1 MEDKVVNVLLSG
13 VGGQGTILASDI
25 LCSVFHEAG
34 YDVKKSEVHG
44 MAQRGGDVTT
54 HFRFGKKVYSPLIKY
69 GDVDYLVSFE
79 LLEGLRYINW
89 VKDEGKVLLNEQEV
103 YPPAVNLG
111 RMKYPEGV
119 VNTFK
124 KFFDGNV
131 FPIKG
136 LQIAMACGD
145 ARAVNVV
152 TLGAFSNFFDIK
164 EEAWEKNLLEHLPKK
179 IHELNLKAFREGR
192 KAVQVKQ
199 PD

>member
-25 LCSVFHEAG
+25 LCSVFYEAG

-89 VKDEGKVLLNEQEV
+89 VKEKGKVLLNEQEV
-103 YPPAVNLG
+103 FPPAVNLG
-111 RMKYPEGV
+111 KMKYPGGV
-119 VNTFK
+119 VKTFE
-124 KFFDGNV
+124 KFFNGNV

-136 LQIAMACGD
+136 LEIAIRCGD

-164 EEAWEKNLLEHLPKK
+164 EDAWKKNLLEHLPPK
-179 IHELNLKAFREGR
+179 IHEMNLKAFREGR
-192 KAVQVKQ
+192 KAIQGAVK
-199 PD
+199 

>member
-1 MEDKVVNVLLSG
+1 MEDKVINVLLSG

-25 LCSVFHEAG
+25 LCSVFNEAG

-89 VKDEGKVLLNEQEV
+89 VKEEGKVLLNEQEV
-103 YPPAVNLG
+103 FPPAVNLG
-111 RMKYPEGV
+111 KMKYPEEV
-119 VNTFK
+119 VSTFRR
-124 KFFDGNV
+124 FFNGNV
-131 FPIKG
+131 FPIRG
-136 LQIAMACGD
+136 LDIAIQCGD

-164 EEAWEKNLLEHLPKK
+164 EEAWERNLLEHLPAK

-192 KAVQVKQ
+192 EAIHEG
-199 PD
+199 

>member
-89 VKDEGKVLLNEQEV
+89 VKEKGKVILNEQEV
-103 YPPAVNLG
+103 YPPSVNLG
-111 RMKYPEGV
+111 KMKYPEGV
-119 VNTFK
+119 VKTFK
-124 KFFDGNV
+124 KFFNGNV
-131 FPIKG
+131 FPIRG
-136 LQIAMACGD
+136 LEIAIRCGD

-152 TLGAFSNFFDIK
+152 ALGAFSNFFNIH
-164 EEAWEKNLLEHLPKK
+164 EEAWEKNLLQHLPPK
-179 IHELNLKAFREGR
+179 IHELNLKAFREGK
-192 KAVQVKQ
+192 KAIQPLVK
-199 PD
+199 